1 MLIFMCLWGTSVFA
15 EGYRIEVTIDGVRDT
30 TVYIAIHSGSSK
42 YMVDTARTDGKGR
55 AVFQKSKPLHGGM
68 YLVAMGGMHLFDFL
82 ISDDASQAFSMYV
95 KTSDYQGTLR
105 FKGSP
110 ENSALLDFQQTMGR
124 SQRQVSAW
132 NDRAKADSTLLPEAR
147 DSVAA
152 IEAELKE
159 YARVHGEQQ
168 AGTLLASLMRA
179 AFPVVAPAPDIA
191 EDMPRRDSALWVY
204 YYHFNKNHYLD
215 NLDFS
220 DKRLLYTPVFKP
232 KIEDYFDKV
241 VLQHPD
247 SIIPQADYVLRLA
260 EANHEVY
267 NSVLSQLFNKY
278 AEAKIMGMEKVGVYI
293 GEHYFL
299 TGKADWLSDKDRQS
313 IADFVEHNR
322 YSLIGMPAQELK
334 LESVSGQTE
343 SVYDIQSPFLALLF
357 YSPSCGH
364 CKKEVPEIYKI
375 YEKYRDRGFQVYAVY
390 EQYKREEWVKF
401 VAEQKLDWI
410 NVWDGVEAPD
420 AEGKP
425 TTYSVGSKFREY
437 YNVYTTPQVYLLDKD
452 KKIVGRRLNA
462 EVLDKILQQ
471 ALGEKESL

>member
-1 MLIFMCLWGTSVFA
+1 MLIFICLWSTGIFA
-15 EGYRIEVTIDGVRDT
+15 GGYRIEVTIDGVRDT

-55 AVFQKSKPLHGGM
+55 AVFAKEKALHGGM
-68 YLVAMGGMHLFDFL
+68 YLIAMGGMHLFDFL
-82 ISDDASQAFSMYV
+82 VSDEASQAFSITV
-95 KTSDYQGTLR
+95 NTDDYQGSLR

-110 ENSALLDFQQTMGR
+110 ENSALLDFQHKMGS
-124 SQRQVSAW
+124 SQRRVSEW
-132 NDRAKADSTLLPEAR
+132 NDRAKADTSLLALAR
-147 DSVAA
+147 DSVTAV
-152 IEAELKE
+152 ESELKE
-159 YARVHGEQQ
+159 YVRTLGEKHR
-168 AGTLLASLMRA
+168 GTLLASLTRA
-179 AFPVVAPAPDIA
+179 AFPTVAPVPDIP

-215 NLDFS
+215 NIDFA
-220 DKRLLYTPVFKP
+220 DARMLYTPVFKP

-241 VLQHPD
+241 LLQHPD

-267 NSVLSQLFNKY
+267 SSVLSQLFNKY

-293 GEHYFL
+293 GENYFL

-313 IADFVEHNR
+313 VSDFVEHNR
-322 YSLIGMPAQELK
+322 YSLIGMQAKDLK
-334 LESVSGQTE
+334 LESLNGQTE
-343 SVYDIQSPFLALLF
+343 SLYDIRSPFLALLF

-375 YEKYRDRGFQVYAVY
+375 YEKYRDRGLQVYAVY
-390 EQYKREEWVKF
+390 DQYKREEWEKF
-401 VAEQKLDWI
+401 VAEQRFDWL
-410 NVWDGVEAPD
+410 NVWDGYETVD

-425 TTYSVGSKFREY
+425 ITYSVGSKFREY

-452 KKIVGRRLNA
+452 KKIIGRRLNA
-462 EVLDKILQQ
+462 EVLDRILQQ
-471 ALGEKESL
+471 ALGEKDE